1 MLFSEVVGQDEI
13 KKSLIQTVKSGRIS
27 HAQLFTGS
35 EGSGNLPMALAY
47 AQYINCLNQ
56 SDIDSCGKCASC
68 IKFQKLAHPDLNF
81 AYPVATSSKI
91 KAKPCSLDYIS
102 EWREALLQHPYLE
115 FNNWI
120 SHLNIENKQAKIYVK
135 DSDNLLKAVAYKN
148 FEAKYKVVIIWHA
161 EKMNTDAANK
171 LLKLIEEPEPKT
183 LILLLSDDSES
194 IIKTI
199 LSRTQQIKFNSID
212 LKSLSDFIQKEDG
225 LDKEK
230 SDQIAAFS
238 EGNFNIAKKLVQ
250 EGGNKSLYFDTFK
263 NWMRICFKGKLP
275 PIIDWVE
282 EISAGGMGRE
292 ERKTFLMYCLRLMRE
307 SIIKNYAD
315 DSLLRLSEEEKLFLE
330 SFSPYIHSH
339 NIMILMDL
347 INKSHYHI
355 ERNANPKT
363 VFFNLSV
370 NVIKLLRTKNV
381 NL

>member
-13 KKSLIQTVKSGRIS
+13 KKSLIQTVKTGRIS
-27 HAQLFTGS
+27 HAQLFSGS

-47 AQYINCLNQ
+47 AQYINCLNP
-56 SDIDSCGKCASC
+56 SDSDSCGECVSC
-68 IKFQKLAHPDLNF
+68 IKFQKLVHPDLSF
-81 AYPVATSSKI
+81 SYPVATSNKV
-91 KAKPCSLDYIS
+91 KTKPCSLDYIT
-102 EWREALLQHPYLE
+102 EWREALLQQPYIE
-115 FNNWI
+115 FNNWV
-120 SHLNIENKQAKIYVK
+120 SLLNIENKQAKIYVK
-135 DSDNLLKAVAYKN
+135 DSENLLKAVSYKN

-161 EKMNTDAANK
+161 EKMNADAANK

-183 LILLLSDDSES
+183 LIILLSDDSES

-212 LKSLSDFIQKEDG
+212 LKPLSQYIQQNYG

-238 EGNFNIAKKLVQ
+238 DGNLNIAKKLAQ
-250 EGGNKSLYFDTFK
+250 EGGNQSLYFDTFK

-275 PIIDWVE
+275 AIIDWVE
-282 EISAGGMGRE
+282 EISSSGMGRE

-315 DSLLRLSEEEKLFLE
+315 DSLLRLSDEEKLFLE
-330 SFSPYIHSH
+330 SFSPFIHSH
-339 NIMILMDL
+339 NILVLMDL
-347 INKSHYHI
+347 IDKSHYHI